1 MQTIPQISVSNGRPD
16 TFLPLFFIVLV
27 TMIKDLFEDIKRH
40 KSDKEENSKIV
51 KYFEKNGIVNKK
63 WEELRVAEIIK
74 VIFLVV
80 FSTFNKFK

>member
-40 KSDKEENSKIV
+40 KSDKEENSKKI
-51 KYFEKNGIVNKK
+51 KYFENCGITIKK
-63 WEELRVAEIIK
+63 WEELRVGEIIK
-74 VIFLVV
+74 VFLLLL
-80 FSTFNKFK
+80 